1 MPCQFDP
8 NQKKFQY
15 ECADKTTADAYFATN
30 GNNFQILYMENYI
43 DDNDPKNM
51 IKSLVNNNLYIP
63 YDSDY

>member
-8 NQKKFQY
+8 NQQKLKY
-15 ECADKTTADAYFATN
+15 ECADKTTVDAYFSTN
-30 GNNFQILYMENYI
+30 GNNFQILYLENYI
-43 DDNDPKNM
+43 DDSDPKNM

>member
-8 NQKKFQY
+8 NKQKFLY
-15 ECADKTTADAYFATN
+15 ECADKTTTDGYFSTN

-43 DDNDPKNM
+43 DDSDPKNM

-63 YDSDY
+63 YDSNY